1 MKHLPLIS
9 ALILSSCLRS
19 AGVPPYQQEE
29 DRSIVFPMFFGVKGA
44 KIDEQGGVFEM
55 DGTVLQAL
63 TVVNLDFL
71 SLSSL
76 PKGCWSGPEGHRY
89 GLIRQ
94 GDIIFIDISA
104 DFINCWHEFMPM
116 DYGAVYAIR
125 SGRILRRVFSA
136 DPDYPNPLRESDAGV
151 SGVSDDRDSGPDD
164 MDSPD
169 IMLRA
174 VQSSSHIA
182 IPLSWLD
189 GGFPRSRLQAAP
201 DGGVQSDGGLP
212 DGGLPVVFPELFGVE
227 GTAIGEQGKLCRM
240 EGITLRAL
248 LTAIEDFRLTSAQGH
263 SCGSVP
269 EEQFYRI
276 FDQGEIIFIEI
287 TANTSNCKPGSLMMA
302 HGVKYAISPEGRIL
316 RRISSGGP
324 DDVPALK
331 PSDAGVAGDG
341 GPWPDGG
348 LPSDGGVIPA
358 PPP

>member
-19 AGVPPYQQEE
+19 AGVPPSQQEE

-44 KIDEQGGVFEM
+44 NIDEQGGVFEM

-63 TVVNLDFL
+63 TVASLDFL

-104 DFINCWHEFMPM
+104 DLINCWHEFMPM
-116 DYGAVYAIR
+116 DYGAVYAI
-125 SGRILRRVFSA
+125 SSGGRILRRVFSA

-151 SGVSDDRDSGPDD
+151 SGVPDDRDSVPGDR
-164 MDSPD
+164 DSSD

-174 VQSSSHIA
+174 NQSSSHIA

-212 DGGLPVVFPELFGVE
+212 DGGLPDGGLPVVFPEHFGVE
-227 GTAIGEQGKLCRM
+227 GTAVGEQGRLYRM

-248 LTAIEDFRLTSAQGH
+248 LAAIDDFRLTSSRGH
-263 SCGSVP
+263 PCGSAP
-269 EEQFYRI
+269 EEQLYRI
-276 FDQGEIIFIEI
+276 FDQGKIIFIEI
-287 TANTSNCKPGSLMMA
+287 TANTSHCKPGSLMMA

-341 GPWPDGG
+341 GHWPDGG
-348 LPSDGGVIPA
+348 LLNHP
-358 PPP
+358 